1 MPDWLA
7 ERRTEAAAE
16 RILDAADDL
25 FTRHDAATVGM
36 NDIAGA
42 AGCSRAT
49 LYRYFENRDVLYAA
63 YVHRETHRVFG
74 EIGDQVANITDPDE
88 RLISGMLAALARV
101 RETPAL
107 ASWFASTQRPIGGDM
122 AERSDVILAL
132 VQAFLAALG
141 DDRDVEPRARW
152 LIRVLVSLLLF
163 PGRGAGDERA
173 MLESFVVPVVSP
185 GKRVRQPSRRAP

>member
-25 FTRHDAATVGM
+25 FTRQDAATVGM
-36 NDIAGA
+36 NDIARA

-63 YVHRETHRVFG
+63 YVHRQAQRVFS
-74 EIGDQVANITDPDE
+74 EIADLLAGLTDPQE
-88 RLISGMLAALARV
+88 RLVTGMLAALARV

-122 AERSDVILAL
+122 AERSEVILAL
-132 VQAFLAALG
+132 VAAFLGGSGQDA
-141 DDRDVEPRARW
+141 DTEMRARW
-152 LIRVLVSLLLF
+152 VIRILVSLLLF
-163 PGRGAGDERA
+163 PGRDPADERA
-173 MLESFVVPVVSP
+173 MLESFVVPTVE
-185 GKRVRQPSRRAP
+185 VRRPSRRAP

>member
-25 FTRHDAATVGM
+25 FTRQDAATVGM
-36 NDIAGA
+36 NDIARA

-49 LYRYFENRDVLYAA
+49 LYRYFENRDVLYTA
-63 YVHRETHRVFG
+63 YVHRQTHQVFT
-74 EIGDQVANITDPDE
+74 EIAEQLTGLTDPDE
-88 RLISGMLAALARV
+88 RLVVGMLAALARV

-122 AERSDVILAL
+122 AERSEVILAL
-132 VQAFLAALG
+132 VTAFLGG
-141 DDRDVEPRARW
+141 DDGDAELRARW
-152 LIRVLVSLLLF
+152 VIRILVSLLLF
-163 PGRGAGDERA
+163 PGRDAADERV
-173 MLESFVVPVVSP
+173 MLESFVVPSV
-185 GKRVRQPSRRAP
+185 RVRRPSRRAP